1 MSSITQTLRH
11 RHDAVDVHVNVLKN
25 KVTVKNVLLKLEG
38 RVRNID
44 ISTRPRLL

>member
-25 KVTVKNVLLKLEG
+25 IGEEL
-38 RVRNID
+38 
-44 ISTRPRLL
+44 